1 MPRKKAAVKKQ
12 TTKTRT
18 NTNWDLEKQPN
29 TVEDIIKNIRLSIK
43 PQSQNQKKLLDSIR
57 DKEITICSGS
67 PGVGKTFL
75 SCAEALN
82 ILKTSDTI
90 DKIVIIK
97 SVTTLPSES
106 IGYVKGSVDDKMEGI
121 IYSFVNNFEKLIGK
135 DKTSKL
141 MELDVIQ
148 TLPIAF
154 VRGINID
161 SAIVICD
168 EVQNITIPNI
178 RTIMTRLGKNS
189 KMVFLGDVNQIDIRD
204 KKESALQ
211 FLINNFND
219 IDEIGIVELTIDDIV
234 RNPLIKKIEDK
245 FNSLKK

>member
-12 TTKTRT
+12 TAKTRT
-18 NTNWDLEKQPN
+18 NTDWNLEKQPN

-97 SVTTLPSES
+97 SVTTLPSEQ
-106 IGYVKGSVDDKMEGI
+106 IGYVKGSVEDKMEGI
-121 IYSFVNNFEKLIGK
+121 IYSFTNNFEKLIGK

-141 MELDVIQ
+141 MELGVIQ

-154 VRGINID
+154 LRGINID

-189 KMVFLGDVNQIDIRD
+189 KMVFLGDVNQIDIKD

-219 IDEIGIVELTIDDIV
+219 IDEIGIVELTVDDIV

>member
-18 NTNWDLEKQPN
+18 NTDWNLEKQPN

-97 SVTTLPSES
+97 SVTTLPSEQ
-106 IGYVKGSVDDKMEGI
+106 IGYVKGSVEDKMEGI
-121 IYSFVNNFEKLIGK
+121 IYSFTNNFEKLIGK

-141 MELDVIQ
+141 MELGVIQ

-154 VRGINID
+154 LRGINID

-189 KMVFLGDVNQIDIRD
+189 KMVFLGDVNQVDIRD